1 MPPLERTLEC
11 DSRTF
16 SHAPGSVCVKRGAVP
31 AASARTA
38 WAAGQL
44 PGGGAQWREEGV
56 LPFTSPCLALGP
68 HCLLELWNWGLTW
81 WGRGYL
87 RPRTLG
93 GPTPRF
99 KRAGGSRC
107 SRQGGPKV
115 GCQAGQ
121 LEPPLHPPLPL
132 AVVPT
137 SAGPPTAWPELAS
150 HSTPYGAGMV
160 LRPHQAVLLP
170 PR

>member
-1 MPPLERTLEC
+1 MPPLEQTLEPHVLTHTRLGLC
-11 DSRTF
+11 EAWCCPCSISQDCMGSRTT
-16 SHAPGSVCVKRGAVP
+16 ARRWCPVARGRGASVHLP
-31 AASARTA
+31 
-38 WAAGQL
+38 L
-44 PGGGAQWREEGV
+44 PGPWTSLPAGAVELGTDTVGEGV
-56 LPFTSPCLALGP
+56 PEASYP
-68 HCLLELWNWGLTW
+68 
-81 WGRGYL
+81 
-87 RPRTLG
+87 G
-93 GPTPRF
+93 GPPPTRF

-121 LEPPLHPPLPL
+121 LKPPLHPPLPR

-150 HSTPYGAGMV
+150 HSTPYGPVMV

-170 PR
+170 PP